1 MALACH
7 RASLNLWVMH
17 MRQSLNSLQPN
28 ARKNEMN
35 FRKPYAEPIL
45 SVGDGMKIHAC
56 DFFSKGDRSAL
67 ETAGGVTVIITT
79 KVTDQEPVVLEPYY
93 GNKWKVNMVR
103 LAANACWNGLSAYLT
118 YDFSGQLS
126 LRIRGKIFQSADEAN
141 TCIDSQI
148 GSRCRR
154 NFSNTYGIHLHAPV
168 KALSNDDNPG

>member
-1 MALACH
+1 
-7 RASLNLWVMH
+7 
-17 MRQSLNSLQPN
+17 
-28 ARKNEMN
+28 MN

-45 SVGDGMKIHAC
+45 SVGDGPKIHAC
-56 DFFSKGDRSAL
+56 DFYSKGYRSAL
-67 ETAGGVTVIITT
+67 ATAGRVTVIITT
-79 KVTDQEPVVLEPYY
+79 NVTDQEPVVLEPYY

-103 LAANACWNGLSAYLT
+103 LAANAYWNGLSAYLT

-126 LRIRGKIFQSADEAN
+126 LRIRGKIFKSAGEAN
-141 TCIDSQI
+141 TCIDSKI